1 MKSILLHINDDA
13 GLEARTQAALDLA
26 RAFDGHITCLQAL
39 TYEVFAPGDFYGS
52 AIAAAMPI
60 LRENAEALRTQV
72 EDDLANEDV
81 SWSYRFQFG
90 MAESRLLEQSAINDV
105 IVLGPNDIGVDGP
118 RPSRMVGDL
127 LLHSR
132 TPVLVVPKDQQRV
145 DWGGPALVA
154 WNGSTEACAA
164 LRAAVPLLQKASKV
178 HLASVAEKKPR
189 VKHDLPPVE
198 GAEYLSRHGIHAE
211 MVELPQGEDNVA
223 DTLLAAAGV
232 RGCAYMVMGAYGH
245 SRLAEFLLGGVTRR
259 ALTDPQLPVLLA
271 H

>member
-132 TPVLVVPKDQQRV
+132 TPVLVVPKDQ
-145 DWGGPALVA
+145 
-154 WNGSTEACAA
+154 
-164 LRAAVPLLQKASKV
+164 
-178 HLASVAEKKPR
+178 
-189 VKHDLPPVE
+189 
-198 GAEYLSRHGIHAE
+198 
-211 MVELPQGEDNVA
+211 
-223 DTLLAAAGV
+223 
-232 RGCAYMVMGAYGH
+232 
-245 SRLAEFLLGGVTRR
+245 
-259 ALTDPQLPVLLA
+259 
-271 H
+271 